1 MNLTQLTLEI
11 FGFTLGGIFGI
22 TQSTLEIH
30 VILFAGIIL
39 VVGFIGIRIGKKHV
53 MSKEKRILELEDEML
68 AAHKEILHFAKTNK
82 QLAETLEKAK
92 IVVSCTRRSR

>member
-11 FGFTLGGIFGI
+11 LGFTLGGIFGI

-30 VILFAGIIL
+30 VIIFAGIVL
-39 VVGFIGIRIGKKHV
+39 VVGFIGIRIGKKQI

-68 AAHKEILHFAKTNK
+68 AAHK
-82 QLAETLEKAK
+82 
-92 IVVSCTRRSR
+92 